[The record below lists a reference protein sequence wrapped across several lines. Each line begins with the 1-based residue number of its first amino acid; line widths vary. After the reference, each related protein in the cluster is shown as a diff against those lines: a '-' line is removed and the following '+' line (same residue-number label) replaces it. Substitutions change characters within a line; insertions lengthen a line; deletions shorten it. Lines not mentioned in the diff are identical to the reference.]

1 MKKVQ
6 YSITIPDDVD
16 IVSIELHWE
25 SNEKK
30 RERPRRPP
38 NSQQIMRPLK
48 INEATDEPDEGLLF
62 DELY

>member
-16 IVSIELHWE
+16 IVSIELHLE

>member
-16 IVSIELHWE
+16 IVSIELHLE
-25 SNEKK
+25 SNGKK

>member
-6 YSITIPDDVD
+6 YSITIPDDVE
-16 IVSIELHWE
+16 IVSIEINLE
-25 SNEKK
+25 SKEQK

-38 NSQQIMRPLK
+38 NSQQLMRPLK
-48 INEATDEPDEGLLF
+48 TNEVTDEPDEGLLF